1 MIKILNAI
9 VLLFSHFSNFLLLV
23 LQILKLQTLTEAVKM
38 AAVMA
43 AEMTAGG
50 GVNANQKSL
59 ALLITMVSFK

>member
-43 AEMTAGG
+43 AEMTVGG